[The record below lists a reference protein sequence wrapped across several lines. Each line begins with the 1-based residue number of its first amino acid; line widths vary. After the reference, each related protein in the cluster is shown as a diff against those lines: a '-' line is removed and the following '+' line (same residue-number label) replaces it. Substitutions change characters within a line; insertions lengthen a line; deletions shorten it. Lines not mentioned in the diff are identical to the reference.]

1 MYMDGE
7 RMSGRWAEPLR
18 EFIAGK
24 RACGYAYGRS
34 YVCACERLCA
44 FLGERNM
51 DEMTFAQW
59 AAPREGEAART
70 RANRVDLWNAFA
82 RFCASRG
89 VAAEA
94 FDIRVSRESGFI
106 PHIYTAAE
114 VEAVFAAADAG
125 IVQRRSPYEPSL
137 IMPAFVRLLYSTGMR
152 FSEAVGLA
160 WRDID
165 GRRVS
170 VLGKGGRY
178 RLVILSPSMSEVLT
192 SFRALRVGG
201 GDGLVFCG
209 RDGRALNNQLVN
221 KWHKILLGAAGVRRA
236 DGGWP
241 RLHDWR
247 HTFAV
252 GCLAR
257 MDAEGID
264 LRCALP
270 VLSRYMGHCGVKETE
285 WYLRLTEEGRASV
298 LGRVADYAP
307 GVVPD
312 LGGQ

>member
-1 MYMDGE
+1 MCMDGE
-7 RMSGRWAEPLR
+7 RMSGRWAEHLR
-18 EFIAGK
+18 GFIAGK
-24 RACGYAYGRS
+24 RACGYAYGKS
-34 YVCACERLCA
+34 YVYACERLCA
-44 FLGERNM
+44 FLGERDM
-51 DEMTFAQW
+51 DEAAFAQW
-59 AAPREGEAART
+59 AAPREGEASGT

-82 RFCASRG
+82 RFCTSRG

-94 FDIRVSRESGFI
+94 FDVRVRRDSGFV

-114 VEAVFAAADAG
+114 AEAVFAAADAG
-125 IVQRRSPYEPSL
+125 IVQRRSAYEPSL

-152 FSEAVGLA
+152 FSEAAGLA
-160 WRDID
+160 WRDVD
-165 GRRVS
+165 GGRVS

-178 RLVILSPSMSEVLT
+178 RLVVMSPSMAAVLERYRG
-192 SFRALRVGG
+192 FAVGG
-201 GDGLVFCG
+201 SDGLVFCG

-221 KWHKILLGAAGVRRA
+221 KWHRILLDAAGVRRA
-236 DGGWP
+236 DGGRP

-257 MDAEGID
+257 MDATGVD

-270 VLSRYMGHCGVKETE
+270 VLSRYMGHCGPKETE

-298 LGRVADYAP
+298 LGRAAEHMP
-307 GVVPD
+307 GIVPD
-312 LGGQ
+312 LGAL

>member
-1 MYMDGE
+1 MSAGGE
-7 RMSGRWAEPLR
+7 RLTGRWGAHLKG
-18 EFIAGK
+18 FIAGK

-44 FLGERNM
+44 FLGERDM
-51 DEMTFAQW
+51 DEEAFSRW
-59 AAPREGEAART
+59 AAPREGEAPGT

-82 RFCASRG
+82 RFCRERG

-94 FDIRVSRESGFI
+94 FDVRVRRDSGFV
-106 PHIYTAAE
+106 PHIYSDGEAA
-114 VEAVFAAADAG
+114 AVFAAADAG
-125 IVQRRSPYEPSL
+125 IVQRRSAYEPGL
-137 IMPAFVRLLYSTGMR
+137 VMPAFVRLLYSTGMR
-152 FSEAVGLA
+152 FSEAAGLA
-160 WRDID
+160 WRDVD
-165 GRRVS
+165 GRRLNV
-170 VLGKGGRY
+170 VGKGGRH
-178 RLVILSPSMSEVLT
+178 RLVVLSGSMSEVLA
-192 SFRALRVGG
+192 SYRALRVGG

-221 KWHKILLGAAGVRRA
+221 KWHRILLDAAGVRRA

-257 MDAEGID
+257 MDAAGVD

-270 VLSRYMGHCGVKETE
+270 VLSRYMGHCGPRETE

-298 LGRVADYAP
+298 LGRAAEHMP
-307 GVVPD
+307 GIVPD
-312 LGGQ
+312 LGGL